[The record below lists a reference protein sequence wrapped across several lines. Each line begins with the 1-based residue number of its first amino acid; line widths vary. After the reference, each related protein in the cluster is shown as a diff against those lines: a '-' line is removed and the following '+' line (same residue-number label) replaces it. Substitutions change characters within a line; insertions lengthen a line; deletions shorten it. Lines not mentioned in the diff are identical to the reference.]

1 MRGWWLV
8 VERVLLTQWGVED
21 EADKQAKLIAETFK
35 KENPGVERYVAL
47 KLLCVG
53 GGEVLT
59 R

>member
-1 MRGWWLV
+1 M